1 MSYPPSS
8 LTLCSFVADI
18 SMLSLTA
25 LFLELK
31 PSSKVEIRFT
41 DSSLDSPGS
50 FEVDG
55 IPKLWKKKRG

>member
-8 LTLCSFVADI
+8 LTLCSLVADI

-31 PSSKVEIRFT
+31 PSSRVEILFT
-41 DSSLDSPGS
+41 DSSLDSPGN

-55 IPKLWKKKRG
+55 IPKL